1 MKEKCIYKFDNIKV
15 FLMILVIIA
24 HTLYGKRT
32 LYVYLLH
39 GLVVL
44 PFAYIVF
51 PSFGV
56 ATFIGKILMILVPTL
71 CCIFLFSE
79 TVYKYMSFL
88 FGQKSNFNY

>member
-1 MKEKCIYKFDNIKV
+1 MLRIALQFTIVLTGYCILKV
-15 FLMILVIIA
+15 FPNKE
-24 HTLYGKRT
+24 TFYTKYGKRT

-71 CCIFLFSE
+71 F
-79 TVYKYMSFL
+79 
-88 FGQKSNFNY
+88 